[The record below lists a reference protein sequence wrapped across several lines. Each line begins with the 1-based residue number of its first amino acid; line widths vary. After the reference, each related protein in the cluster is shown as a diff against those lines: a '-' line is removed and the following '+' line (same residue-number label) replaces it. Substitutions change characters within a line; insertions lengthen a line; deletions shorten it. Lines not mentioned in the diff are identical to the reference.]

1 MKTKFKLDRR
11 QLLTWSAP
19 VVAAV
24 TLPVH
29 AMTSASFTVMKVQ
42 SGGPSPATSEGDVIE
57 YTITVENTGS
67 VDITGIVVT
76 DTMPD
81 NTVVILNAPSE
92 SLNSDNVLEVGES
105 WVFTTTY
112 TVTLSDLITG
122 VNLINE
128 VSVSANEVMDDVSDF
143 VETSVIMLRACEGPP
158 VLTVLAPPKCAGAP
172 PIGSAEIEITAPGA
186 IPMNLLSINV
196 ITSDPASTISLPTF
210 PVTISDTSGVTITWD
225 GPASDAITCLPLAL
239 ISIEVEYACEDEVS
253 LVETVDITTLL
264 INSLP

>member
-81 NTVVILNAPSE
+81 NTVVILTSPSE

-128 VSVSANEVMDDVSDF
+128 VSVSAK
-143 VETSVIMLRACEGPP
+143 GPP

-172 PIGSAEIEITAPGA
+172 PIGSAEIEITAPDV